1 MLAQVLFGGLA
12 VGSIYGLVAL
22 GFAVVFK
29 ATDVFNFAQ
38 GMFVVCGAFFAVTAV
53 SILKLPFG
61 VAILFIIGASAL
73 LGVVIHML
81 LIQPLSGRPMLS
93 VIMLTIA
100 LSIVMRA
107 LIEMFYGSQ
116 GRPLNTALPT
126 GVFVVGDLRMSQ
138 LHLTAM
144 VVSWVC
150 MAAFGAFFK
159 FTPVG
164 LLMRA
169 TADGHEAAVVSG
181 INVNVMNRL
190 AWAIGSVLAAIGGL
204 FLGQLQI
211 VSTEPVGLTVRILGA
226 TGRHARGFITAG
238 ATGTPRG
245 TDFRKEFPVGKEL
258 DAKIIE
264 IDPKRGE
271 LKLSIKAMNE
281 DTERNAY
288 QQYRAQVKREAK
300 FGTLADLLQK
310 RNIVPQ
316 K

>member
-53 SILKLPFG
+53 SVLKLPFG
-61 VAILFIIGASAL
+61 VAVMFIIGASAL
-73 LGVVIHML
+73 LGVVIHVL

-100 LSIVMRA
+100 LSIVLRA

-116 GRPLNTALPT
+116 GRPLNTPLPS
-126 GVFVVGDLRMSQ
+126 GVFVIGNLRISQ

-144 VVSWVC
+144 LVSWIC
-150 MAAFGAFFK
+150 MAGFGAFFK
-159 FTPVG
+159 FTSVG

-190 AWAIGSVLAAIGGL
+190 AWAIGSVLAAIGGV

-211 VSTEPVGLTVRILGA
+211 VSTELESIGLLALPAVVIGGMQSIPGAIVGGILVGLIEQLAATYISPKSSDIVIYGLLLLILMVRPWGLFGQ
-226 TGRHARGFITAG
+226 
-238 ATGTPRG
+238 
-245 TDFRKEFPVGKEL
+245 KEL
-258 DAKIIE
+258 G
-264 IDPKRGE
+264 R
-271 LKLSIKAMNE
+271 
-281 DTERNAY
+281 
-288 QQYRAQVKREAK
+288 V
-300 FGTLADLLQK
+300 
-310 RNIVPQ
+310 
-316 K
+316 

>member
-53 SILKLPFG
+53 SVLKLPFG
-61 VAILFIIGASAL
+61 VAVLFIIGAAATM
-73 LGVVIHML
+73 GVVIHIL

-107 LIEMFYGSQ
+107 LIEIFYGSQ
-116 GRPLNTALPT
+116 GRPLNTPLPS
-126 GVFVVGDLRMSQ
+126 GVFVIGNLRISQ

-150 MAAFGAFFK
+150 MAGFGAFFR
-159 FTPVG
+159 FTPIG

-181 INVNVMNRL
+181 VNVNVMNRL
-190 AWAIGSVLAAIGGL
+190 AWAIGSVLAAIGGV

-211 VSTEPVGLTVRILGA
+211 VSTELESIGLLALPAVVIGGMQSIPGAIIGGILVGVIEQLAATYISPKSSDIVIYGLLLVILMVRPWGLFGQ
-226 TGRHARGFITAG
+226 
-238 ATGTPRG
+238 
-245 TDFRKEFPVGKEL
+245 KEL
-258 DAKIIE
+258 G
-264 IDPKRGE
+264 R
-271 LKLSIKAMNE
+271 
-281 DTERNAY
+281 
-288 QQYRAQVKREAK
+288 V
-300 FGTLADLLQK
+300 
-310 RNIVPQ
+310 
-316 K
+316 

>member
-181 INVNVMNRL
+181 VNVNVMNRL

-211 VSTEPVGLTVRILGA
+211 VSTELESIGLLALPAVVIGGMQSIPGAIIGGILVGVIEQLAASYISPKSSDIVIYGLLLVILMVRPWGLFGQ
-226 TGRHARGFITAG
+226 
-238 ATGTPRG
+238 
-245 TDFRKEFPVGKEL
+245 KEL
-258 DAKIIE
+258 G
-264 IDPKRGE
+264 R
-271 LKLSIKAMNE
+271 
-281 DTERNAY
+281 
-288 QQYRAQVKREAK
+288 V
-300 FGTLADLLQK
+300 
-310 RNIVPQ
+310 
-316 K
+316 